1 MMITTERRAV
11 PTSAWPRVSKLLG
24 SSVVYALLA
33 SGAVIALAPLVW
45 MVLASFKPTHEVMA
59 YPPQWITPG
68 LGTLRNYREAWKLVD
83 IPRVYFNSAFTA
95 MVQVLTTLLLSSVVA
110 YGLTRF
116 RFPGRDLVFTL
127 CLLTMMIPSYVI
139 LIPLYIMVR
148 NLHLTNTYLGLI
160 LPGLMTPFAI
170 FLLRQ
175 HFLAVPSDLVDAAYI
190 DGSGDLR
197 ILFSLVLPLSK
208 SAVSTVVVFTAMG
221 AWNSFLWPS
230 IVVNE
235 KEMFTIPIAITRF
248 YSEFAVDWGSVM
260 AFTTVATLP
269 ILLLYFVFQRQFVEG
284 MAMSGLKG

>member
-1 MMITTERRAV
+1 MHTVNWRGCRRCLEHA
-11 PTSAWPRVSKLLG
+11 L
-24 SSVVYALLA
+24 VYALLTF
-33 SGAVIALAPLVW
+33 GAVLALAPLVW
-45 MVLASFKPTHEVMA
+45 MGLASFKPTVEVMA

-68 LGTLRNYREAWKLVD
+68 LGTLRNYQEAWRLID
-83 IPRVYFNSAFTA
+83 IPRVYFNSGFTTLI
-95 MVQVLTTLLLSSVVA
+95 QVLGTLVFSALVA

-116 RFPGRDLVFTL
+116 QFPGRDIVFTV

-148 NLHLTNTYLGLI
+148 NLNLTNTYLGLI

-190 DGSGDLR
+190 DGSGDVR
-197 ILFSLVLPLSK
+197 TLFSLVVPISK
-208 SAVSTVVVFTAMG
+208 AGVSTVIVFTAMG
-221 AWNSFLWPS
+221 AWNAFLWPS

-235 KEMFTIPIAITRF
+235 ERMFTIPIAVTRF
-248 YSEFAVDWGSVM
+248 YSQFAVDWGAVM
-260 AFTTVATLP
+260 AFTTISTAP
-269 ILLLYFVFQRQFVEG
+269 ILIVYFIFQRQFVEG

>member
-1 MMITTERRAV
+1 MRTIN
-11 PTSAWPRVSKLLG
+11 WPRLRRWLSLTIIYLVLTF
-24 SSVVYALLA
+24 
-33 SGAVIALAPLVW
+33 GAVLALAPLVW
-45 MVLASFKPTHEVMA
+45 MALASLKPTTEVMA

-68 LGTLRNYREAWKLVD
+68 LGTLRNYQEAWRLID
-83 IPRVYFNSAFTA
+83 IPRVYFNSGFTA
-95 MVQVLTTLLLSSVVA
+95 LIQVLTTLFFSALVA

-116 RFPGRDLVFTL
+116 QFPGRDAVFTV

-148 NLHLTNTYLGLI
+148 NLQLTNTYLGLI

-190 DGSGDLR
+190 DGSSDLR

-208 SAVSTVVVFTAMG
+208 AAVSTVVVFTAMG

-235 KEMFTIPIAITRF
+235 KHMFTIPIAVTRF
-248 YSEFAVDWGSVM
+248 YSEFAVDWGAVM
-260 AFTTVATLP
+260 AFNTIATVP
-269 ILLLYFVFQRQFVEG
+269 ILIVYFIFQRQFVEG

>member
-1 MMITTERRAV
+1 MQASR
-11 PTSAWPRVSKLLG
+11 WPRVRRWILLG
-24 SSVVYALLA
+24 IIYVMLTA
-33 SGAVIALAPLVW
+33 GAVIALAPLVW
-45 MVLASFKPTHEVMA
+45 MALASFKPNTEVMA
-59 YPPQWITPG
+59 YPPRWITPG
-68 LGTLRNYREAWKLVD
+68 LGTLRNYREAWRLVD

-95 MVQVLTTLLLSSVVA
+95 LIQVLTTLLLSAIVA

-116 RFPGRDLVFTL
+116 TFPGRDTVFTL

-175 HFLAVPSDLVDAAYI
+175 HFLAVPTDLVDAAYI
-190 DGSGDLR
+190 DGSSDLR

-208 SAVSTVVVFTAMG
+208 SAVSTVIVFTAMG

-235 KEMFTIPIAITRF
+235 TEMFTIPIAVTRF
-248 YSEFAVDWGSVM
+248 YSEFSVDWGTVM
-260 AFTTVATLP
+260 AFTTVATVP
-269 ILLLYFVFQRQFVEG
+269 ILIVYFIFQRQFVEG

>member
-1 MMITTERRAV
+1 MQAV
-11 PTSAWPRVSKLLG
+11 SWPRIQKWLG
-24 SSVVYALLA
+24 LAIVYALLVF
-33 SGAVIALAPLVW
+33 GAVLALAPLVW
-45 MVLASFKPTHEVMA
+45 MGLASFKPTTEVMA

-68 LGTLRNYREAWKLVD
+68 LGTLRNYQEAWRLID
-83 IPRVYFNSAFTA
+83 IPRVYFNSGFTA
-95 MVQVLTTLLLSSVVA
+95 LIQVLATLLFSALVA

-116 RFPGRDLVFTL
+116 TFPGRDIVFTI

-148 NLHLTNTYLGLI
+148 NLNLTNTYLGLI

-175 HFLAVPSDLVDAAYI
+175 HFLAVPGDLVDAAYI
-190 DGSGDLR
+190 DGSSDLR

-208 SAVSTVVVFTAMG
+208 AAVSTVIVFTAMG

-235 KEMFTIPIAITRF
+235 KKMFTIPIAVTRF
-248 YSEFAVDWGSVM
+248 YSEFSVDWGAVM
-260 AFTTVATLP
+260 AFTTIATAP
-269 ILLLYFVFQRQFVEG
+269 ILIVYFIFQRQFVEG